1 MPGSPRV
8 SKDVLWFPLPLG
20 EGQGE
25 GDSLVP
31 AMRVQG
37 FLMSRKVPIGVLLS
51 GGGTNLQAIIDAVEQ
66 DRLDA
71 DIRTVVSNR
80 ENAYGLTRA
89 RNHGISTTVI
99 DHRGHPSR
107 EAYDRVVVDHLE
119 ERGVELVVLAGF
131 MRLLSPF
138 FIRSFPNRIM
148 NIHPALSPSFAGL
161 HGQRQAFEYGV
172 RFAGCT
178 VHFVTEGCDEGPV
191 IIQAVV
197 PVLPD
202 DTEETLAQRILVQ
215 EHRIYPRA
223 IQLYSE
229 GRLVIEGRKVKVTGA
244 DVAPGESALV
254 NPPLPGRFDTR

>member
-1 MPGSPRV
+1 MN
-8 SKDVLWFPLPLG
+8 
-20 EGQGE
+20 
-25 GDSLVP
+25 
-31 AMRVQG
+31 
-37 FLMSRKVPIGVLLS
+37 RKVPIGVLLS
-51 GGGTNLQAIIDAVEQ
+51 GSGTNLQAIIDAIEQ

-71 DIRTVVSNR
+71 EIRTVFSNR

-89 RNHGISTTVI
+89 RSHGISATVI
-99 DHRGHPSR
+99 DHRGFTSR
-107 EAYDRVVVDHLE
+107 EDYDRVLVKHLE
-119 ERGVELVVLAGF
+119 GQGVELVVLAGF

-138 FIRSFPNRIM
+138 FIHSFTNRII
-148 NIHPALSPSFAGL
+148 NIHPALSPAFPGL
-161 HGQRQAFEYGV
+161 HGQRQAFEYGA

-178 VHFVTEGCDEGPV
+178 VHFVSEGCDEGPI

-229 GRLVIEGRKVKVTGA
+229 GRLVIEGRKVSVVRA
-244 DVAPGESALV
+244 DGDDVDGGNALV
-254 NPPLPGRFDTR
+254 NPPIPGRSETR